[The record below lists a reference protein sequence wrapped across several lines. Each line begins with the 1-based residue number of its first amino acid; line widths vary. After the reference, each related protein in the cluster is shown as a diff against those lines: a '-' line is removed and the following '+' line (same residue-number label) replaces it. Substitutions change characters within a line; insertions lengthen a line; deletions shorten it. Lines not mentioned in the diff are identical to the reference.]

1 MFGDQALSLIIEAK
15 RGELTGNLPKYND
28 ETVRNSI
35 RELLSSKQSE
45 EIRNSIREL
54 RNLNND
60 LSAYTD
66 AFPDTD
72 ELPPTEMLCTS
83 TFYHEGVQRTKRC
96 LLAYHAHRIEKLK
109 ELYWSFGG
117 VLQPIIGDPALRDR
131 LAPHE
136 IDFLREY
143 NAMVM
148 DYKSDF
154 VDVLDISAGIARP
167 PKDLHVQVMVVREC
181 GAIHTELGTIDFQK
195 GQRYLVRRV
204 DVEHLIVQGYLD
216 EI

>member
-1 MFGDQALSLIIEAK
+1 MFGDQALSLIIESK

-35 RELLSSKQSE
+35 REL
-45 EIRNSIREL
+45 
-54 RNLNND
+54 RNLGND

-72 ELPPTEMLCTS
+72 ALPPAGLFCTS
-83 TFYHEGVQRTKRC
+83 TFYHQGMLRTKRC

-117 VLQPIIGDPALRDR
+117 VLHPIIGDPALRDR

-154 VDVLDISAGIARP
+154 VDVLDISAGISRP
-167 PKDLHVQVMVVREC
+167 PKDLHVQIRVVREC
-181 GAIHTELGTIDFQK
+181 GTIHTELGTINFQK
-195 GQRYLVRRV
+195 GQRLLVRRA
-204 DVEHLIVQGYLD
+204 DVEHLIVQGYL
-216 EI
+216 EEV

>member
-1 MFGDQALSLIIEAK
+1 MFGDQALSLIVEAK
-15 RGELTGNLPKYND
+15 RGDLTGNLPKYND

-35 RELLSSKQSE
+35 REL
-45 EIRNSIREL
+45 

-60 LSAYTD
+60 LSSYTD

-96 LLAYHAHRIEKLK
+96 LLAYHVHRIEKLK

-143 NAMVM
+143 HAMVM

-167 PKDLHVQVMVVREC
+167 PKDLHVQVMVIREC

-204 DVEHLIVQGYLD
+204 DVEHLIVQGYL
-216 EI
+216 EEV